1 MVAVVVG
8 DLLNNNNSEVKPQA
22 MIPVLHELL
31 TKTAMVELSSP
42 KHTHA
47 YVADA
52 HPCLAARQVHTT
64 EIDQSESCTFRTYD
78 F

>member
-47 YVADA
+47 
-52 HPCLAARQVHTT
+52 
-64 EIDQSESCTFRTYD
+64 
-78 F
+78 